1 MTWNAMQ
8 GLLNLWMY
16 GTMVGRHPW
25 CNHKAHSMVDVS
37 HLDLFNKNLSMTFVH
52 CNLVEYKLFDK
63 NIELDLERGIFKR
76 GLGI

>member
-1 MTWNAMQ
+1 
-8 GLLNLWMY
+8 
-16 GTMVGRHPW
+16 
-25 CNHKAHSMVDVS
+25 MVDVS
-37 HLDLFNKNLSMTFVH
+37 HLDSFNKNLSMTFVH